1 MGVPSYFPLVLS
13 LHVKV
18 TNQFWLDL
26 LFLPPLSLSGLLS
39 SLVFKLWGVMYQPQH
54 PCAKKEKKKKKKKEE
69 KKKKKIEGKRR
80 KNAQWFNFCV
90 FSCLITVVLIFL
102 L

>member
-13 LHVKV
+13 LNVKV

-39 SLVFKLWGVMYQPQH
+39 SLVFKLWGVMYQPQPH
-54 PCAKKEKKKKKKKEE
+54 CAKKKKREKEE
-69 KKKKKIEGKRR
+69 KMPNG
-80 KNAQWFNFCV
+80 
-90 FSCLITVVLIFL
+90 LIFL
-102 L
+102 SL

>member
-54 PCAKKEKKKKKKKEE
+54 PCAKKKKEKKKKEE
-69 KKKKKIEGKRR
+69 NKRR
-80 KNAQWFNFCV
+80 KQKREKEEKNAQWFNF
-90 FSCLITVVLIFL
+90 
-102 L
+102 